1 MTEVNKYKTYN
12 IFNVSSVES
21 SIINL
26 YINTINYIGLVFV
39 FKWRMRNGMN
49 MLKNWID
56 CIRLFH
62 ALHST
67 QVTIV
72 RNKIHKKTIRLDW
85 PHFDKNQPQESN

>member
-49 MLKNWID
+49 MLKN
-56 CIRLFH
+56 
-62 ALHST
+62 
-67 QVTIV
+67 
-72 RNKIHKKTIRLDW
+72 
-85 PHFDKNQPQESN
+85 